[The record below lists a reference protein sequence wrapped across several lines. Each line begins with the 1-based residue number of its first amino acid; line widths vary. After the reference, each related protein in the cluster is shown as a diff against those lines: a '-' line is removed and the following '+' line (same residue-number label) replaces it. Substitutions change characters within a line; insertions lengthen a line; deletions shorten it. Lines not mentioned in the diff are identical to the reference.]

1 MRVSTHK
8 TQFHGA
14 IFPGSRR
21 KCNSPHVAGELRER
35 LSESASA
42 FRAVFSNPQLR
53 RIQVAWAGSE
63 TGKWMY
69 VVAVSVFAFRTG
81 GAAAV
86 GIVSLIRVVPAAVIA
101 PFAAV
106 LTDRFHRERVMLFAD
121 VSRAVA
127 LVGAALVVAFSLPAE
142 IVYAIAGLVT
152 VLSTTFRPA
161 QAALLPTLSR
171 TPEELTAANVAQ
183 STIGSIGLFAGP
195 ALGGIFLAAT
205 SVEVVFA
212 ITAGT
217 FMFSALNVVRI
228 RAEAPPPREVSAGEK
243 KLAEEAFA
251 GFSTVLRDPALR
263 LLSGLYCAQ
272 TVIAGALGV
281 LLVVAAIQL
290 LHLGNAGVGYLNS
303 AFGIGG
309 LVGAALTVA
318 LVARQKLATDFAIG
332 TLLWGIP
339 LVLTGVFPNEAAAL
353 ALFALIGVGDTI
365 VEVAVPTL
373 LQRAVPDEV
382 LGRVFG
388 AIESMIIGAMGI
400 GAVLAP
406 VLVHAIGVRGALIV
420 FGAILPV
427 LGILS
432 WHRLGAIDRRYALP
446 ERQLGL
452 LRAIPIFAPLPE
464 AQLEQLAR
472 VLEEERVPAGTEVV
486 REGEQG
492 DRFYIVAAGDLDVS
506 VDGSPVRTM
515 HAGDHFGEI
524 ALLRDVPRTATV
536 TAATDAD
543 LYALDQDEFI
553 AAVTGHAT
561 SARAAETVV
570 SQRLATARTAWVVE

>member
-1 MRVSTHK
+1 M
-8 TQFHGA
+8 
-14 IFPGSRR
+14 
-21 KCNSPHVAGELRER
+21 AGELRER

-42 FRAVFSNPQLR
+42 FRAVFSNPTLR
-53 RIQVAWAGSE
+53 RIQIAWAGSE

-69 VVAVSVFAFRTG
+69 VVAVSVFAYRTG
-81 GAAAV
+81 GTTAV
-86 GIVSLIRVVPAAVIA
+86 GIVSLIRVVPAALIA

-121 VSRAVA
+121 VFRAVA
-127 LVGAALVVAFSLPAE
+127 LVAMALVAAFSLPAE
-142 IVYAIAGLVT
+142 IVYALSGVVT

-161 QAALLPTLSR
+161 QAALLPAVSR

-183 STIGSIGLFAGP
+183 STIASVGLFAGP

-217 FMFSALNVVRI
+217 FVFSALNVVRI
-228 RAEAPPPREVSAGEK
+228 RAEAPPARAPSEGEQ
-243 KLAEEAFA
+243 KLAQEAFA
-251 GFSTVLRDPALR
+251 GFSTILREPALR
-263 LLSGLYCAQ
+263 LLTGLYCAQ

-281 LLVVAAIQL
+281 LIVVAAIQL
-290 LHLGNAGVGYLNS
+290 LGLGNAGVGYLNS

-309 LVGAALTVA
+309 VVGAVLTVA

-332 TLLWGIP
+332 TLLWGLP
-339 LVLTGVFPNEAAAL
+339 LILAGLFPNEAAAIV
-353 ALFALIGVGDTI
+353 LFALIGVGDTI

-406 VLVHAIGVRGALIV
+406 VLVDAIGIRGALV
-420 FGAILPV
+420 AFGAVLPV

-432 WHRLGAIDRRYALP
+432 WRRLGAIDRAYALP
-446 ERQLGL
+446 ERRLGL

-472 VLEEERVPAGTEVV
+472 ALDEERAAPGTAVV

-492 DRFYIVAAGDLDVS
+492 DRFYIVASGELDVS
-506 VDGSPVRTM
+506 VDGSSVRTL
-515 HAGDHFGEI
+515 HGGDHFGEI

-536 TAATDAD
+536 TARSDVA
-543 LYALDQDEFI
+543 LFVLDQDEFI
-553 AAVTGHAT
+553 GAVTGHAT
-561 SARAAETVV
+561 SAEAAEAVV
-570 SQRLATARTAWVVE
+570 SQRLATTRTGLGVE

>member
-1 MRVSTHK
+1 
-8 TQFHGA
+8 
-14 IFPGSRR
+14 
-21 KCNSPHVAGELRER
+21 VAGELRER
-35 LSESASA
+35 LSESVSA

-53 RIQVAWAGSE
+53 RIQIAWAGSE

-69 VVAVSVFAFRTG
+69 VVAVSVFAYRTG
-81 GAAAV
+81 GATAV
-86 GIVSLIRVVPAAVIA
+86 GIVSLIRVVPAALIA

-106 LTDRFHRERVMLFAD
+106 LTDRFRRERVMLFAD
-121 VSRAVA
+121 VSRAIVLVA
-127 LVGAALVVAFSLPAE
+127 AALVAAFSLPAE
-142 IVYAIAGLVT
+142 IIYALAGLVT

-161 QAALLPTLSR
+161 QAALLPTVSR

-183 STIGSIGLFAGP
+183 STIGAIGLFAGP

-205 SVEVVFA
+205 SVEAVFA

-228 RAEAPPPREVSAGEK
+228 RAEAPAAREVSPGEK

-272 TVIAGALGV
+272 TVVAGALGV
-281 LLVVAAIQL
+281 LIVVAAIQL

-332 TLLWGIP
+332 TLLWGLP
-339 LVLTGVFPNEAAAL
+339 LILAGLFPNEAAAL
-353 ALFALIGVGDTI
+353 VLFALIGVGDTI

-406 VLVHAIGVRGALIV
+406 VLVSAIGVRGALV
-420 FGAILPV
+420 VSGVLLPV
-427 LGILS
+427 LGLLS
-432 WHRLGAIDRRYALP
+432 WRRLGAIDRAYVLP
-446 ERQLGL
+446 VRRLGL

-472 VLEEERVPAGTEVV
+472 ALEEQQVPAGTTVV
-486 REGEQG
+486 REGEPG
-492 DRFYIVAAGDLDVS
+492 DRFYVIAAGDLNVS
-506 VDGSPVRTM
+506 VDGSQVRTL

-524 ALLRDVPRTATV
+524 ALLREVPRTATV
-536 TAATDAD
+536 TARSDAD
-543 LYALDQDEFI
+543 LYVLDQDEFI
-553 AAVTGHAT
+553 SAVTGHAT
-561 SARAAETVV
+561 SAEAAEAVA
-570 SQRLATARTAWVVE
+570 SQRLATARTGLAVE

>member
-1 MRVSTHK
+1 V
-8 TQFHGA
+8 FA
-14 IFPGSRR
+14 D
-21 KCNSPHVAGELRER
+21 VRER
-35 LSESASA
+35 LAESASA
-42 FRAVFSNPQLR
+42 FRAVLSNPTLR

-69 VVAVSVFAFRTG
+69 VVAVAVFAYRTG
-81 GAAAV
+81 GATAV
-86 GIVSLIRVVPAAVIA
+86 GIVALIRIVPAALIA

-106 LTDRFHRERVMLFAD
+106 LTDRFRRERVMLFAD
-121 VSRAVA
+121 VSRALVLVA
-127 LVGAALVVAFSLPAE
+127 AALVVAFSLPAE
-142 IVYAIAGLVT
+142 IVYVLAGCVT

-161 QAALLPTLSR
+161 QAALLPTVSR

-183 STIGSIGLFAGP
+183 STIAAVGSFAGP

-217 FMFSALNVVRI
+217 FTFSALNVLRI
-228 RAEAPPPREVSAGEK
+228 RAEAPPAQVSPGEK

-251 GFSTVLRDPALR
+251 GFSTILREPALR
-263 LLSGLYCAQ
+263 LLAGLYCAQ
-272 TVIAGALGV
+272 TIVAGALGV
-281 LLVVAAIQL
+281 LIVVAAIRL
-290 LHLGNAGVGYLNS
+290 LHLGDAGVGYLNA

-309 LVGAALTVA
+309 VIGAALSVA
-318 LVARQKLATDFAIG
+318 LIARQKLATDFAIG
-332 TLLWGIP
+332 TLLWGLP
-339 LVLTGVFPNEAAAL
+339 LIFAGLFPNEAAAL
-353 ALFALIGVGDTI
+353 VLFALIGVGDTI

-388 AIESMIIGAMGI
+388 ALESMIIGAMGI
-400 GAVLAP
+400 GAIAAP
-406 VLVHAIGVRGALIV
+406 ALVSAIGVRGALAAS
-420 FGAILPV
+420 GAVLPV

-432 WHRLGAIDRRYALP
+432 WRRLGAIDRAYALP
-446 ERQLGL
+446 ARRLGL

-472 VLEEERVPAGTEVV
+472 ALDDERAEAGRTIV
-486 REGEQG
+486 REGEPG
-492 DRFYIVAAGDLDVS
+492 DRFYVVAEGDLDVS
-506 VDGSPVRTM
+506 VNGAAIRTL

-536 TAATDAD
+536 TARSDAD
-543 LYALDQDEFI
+543 LYALHQDEFI

-561 SARAAETVV
+561 SAEAAEAVV
-570 SQRLATARTAWVVE
+570 SQRLATARTGLAVE

>member
-1 MRVSTHK
+1 
-8 TQFHGA
+8 
-14 IFPGSRR
+14 
-21 KCNSPHVAGELRER
+21 VAGELRER
-35 LSESASA
+35 LSESLSA
-42 FRAVFSNPQLR
+42 FRAVFSNPNLR
-53 RIQVAWAGSE
+53 RIEIAWAGSE

-69 VVAVSVFAFRTG
+69 VVAVSVFAYRTG
-81 GAAAV
+81 GATAV
-86 GIVSLIRVVPAAVIA
+86 GIVSLIRVVPAALIA

-106 LTDRFHRERVMLFAD
+106 LTDRFRRERVMLFAD

-127 LVGAALVVAFSLPAE
+127 LVAAALVAAFSLPAE
-142 IVYAIAGLVT
+142 IVYALAGLVT

-161 QAALLPTLSR
+161 QAALLPTVSR

-183 STIGSIGLFAGP
+183 STIAAVGLFAGP

-217 FMFSALNVVRI
+217 FLFSALNVVRI
-228 RAEAPPPREVSAGEK
+228 RAEAPPSREVSPGEQ
-243 KLAEEAFA
+243 KLAQEAFA
-251 GFSTVLRDPALR
+251 GFSTVLREPGLR
-263 LLSGLYCAQ
+263 LLTGLYCAQ
-272 TVIAGALGV
+272 TVVAGALGV
-281 LLVVAAIQL
+281 LIVVAAIQL

-309 LVGAALTVA
+309 VVGAAITVA

-332 TLLWGIP
+332 TLLWGLP
-339 LVLTGVFPNEAAAL
+339 LILAGLFPNEAAAIV
-353 ALFALIGVGDTI
+353 LFALIGVGDTI

-400 GAVLAP
+400 GAILAP
-406 VLVHAIGVRGALIV
+406 VLVSSIGVRGALIA

-432 WHRLGAIDRRYALP
+432 WHRLGAIDRAYALP

-452 LRAIPIFAPLPE
+452 LRANPIFAPLAE

-472 VLEEERVPAGTEVV
+472 ALDEEQVAAGTTVV
-486 REGEQG
+486 REGEPG
-492 DRFYIVAAGDLDVS
+492 DRFYIIAAGDLDVS
-506 VDGSPVRTM
+506 VDGAQVRTLGE
-515 HAGDHFGEI
+515 GDHFGEI
-524 ALLRDVPRTATV
+524 ALLREVPRTATV
-536 TAATDAD
+536 TARSDAD

-553 AAVTGHAT
+553 SAVTGHAT
-561 SARAAETVV
+561 SVEAAEAVV
-570 SQRLATARTAWVVE
+570 SQRLATARTGLAVE